1 MSAQVP
7 LPERMRPQSLDQ
19 VVGQDHLTA
28 PGSVLR
34 RMLESGQLFS
44 MLFWGPPGTGKTTLA
59 QIIAGETGRPFH
71 SLSGARSGV
80 KDIKEIVK
88 HYEKNKLFGQQPLVF
103 LDEIH
108 RFTKT
113 QQDALL
119 EGIEK
124 GQFVLIGA
132 TTENPGF
139 EINNALLSRMHTF
152 MLHPIDDEGLRQ
164 LLRRA
169 LKEDRL
175 LRSKKIKSLDEDFL
189 IGYAAGDARRLLNA
203 MELIVLTAGKEIIGK
218 EDMERIL
225 HKHLAYDRQGDWHYE
240 VISAFIKSVRGSHPD
255 AAVYWL
261 ARMLEAGEK
270 PEFIARRLIIL
281 AAEDIGLANPNALL
295 MANAAFDAVNKIGMP
310 EARIILSEATIY
322 LATSPKSHSAYQ
334 AINRAQQYVRQTG
347 NLPVPLHL
355 RNASSAFNKQQGYGA
370 DYQYPHDFPGH
381 FVRQAYLPEQVENIT
396 FYRPASNSREQQIA
410 QWLDRLWGLRDSQ
423 ADQKDQ

>member
-1 MSAQVP
+1 MDHHIP
-7 LPERMRPQSLDQ
+7 LPERMRPQSLDE
-19 VVGQDHLTA
+19 VVGQPHLTA

-34 RMLESGQLFS
+34 RMVEEGPLFS
-44 MLFWGPPGTGKTTLA
+44 ILLWGPPGTGKTTLA
-59 QIIAGETGRPFH
+59 QIIARQTGRPFYA
-71 SLSGARSGV
+71 LSGARSGV
-80 KDIKEIVK
+80 KDIKDIVRK
-88 HYEKNKLFGQQPLVF
+88 HEQNRLFGKQPLIF

-108 RFTKT
+108 RFNKT

-152 MLHPIDDEGLRQ
+152 VLHPIDDEDLRI

-169 LKEDRL
+169 LERDAV
-175 LRSKKIKSLDEDFL
+175 LRTKPVASLDEDFL
-189 IGYAAGDARRLLNA
+189 IAYAHGDARRLLNA
-203 MELIVLTAGKEIIGK
+203 LELVVLTSDK
-218 EDMERIL
+218 EDIDRAEMEKIL
-225 HKHLAYDRQGDWHYE
+225 HKQLAYDRRGDWHYE
-240 VISAFIKSVRGSHPD
+240 VISAFIKSVRGSDPD

-261 ARMLEAGEK
+261 ARMLEGGEK

-310 EARIILSEATIY
+310 EARIILAEATIY

-334 AINRAQQYVRQTG
+334 AINRAQQTVRETG

-355 RNASSAFNKQQGYGA
+355 RNASSSFNKQLGYGQ
-370 DYQYPHDFPGH
+370 DYRYPHDFPGH
-381 FVRQAYLPEQVENIT
+381 FVRQAYLPQELEGVR
-396 FYRPASNSREQQIA
+396 FYRPAGNPREQQIRE
-410 QWLDRLWGLRDSQ
+410 RLEKLWSSGKE
-423 ADQKDQ
+423 KDEEE

>member
-1 MSAQVP
+1 MTQHLP
-7 LPERMRPQSLDQ
+7 LPERMRPQTLDR
-19 VVGQDHLTA
+19 VVGQEHLTG

-34 RMLESGQLFS
+34 RMLEGGELFS

-59 QIIAGETGRPFH
+59 QIIAKQSGRPFYA
-71 SLSGARSGV
+71 LSGARSGV
-80 KDIKEIVK
+80 KEIKEIVNK
-88 HYEKNKLFGQQPLVF
+88 YEKNPLFSRQPLIF

-108 RFTKT
+108 RFNKT

-152 MLHPIDDEGLRQ
+152 VLKPVDDEGLRR

-169 LKEDRL
+169 LEEDDVL
-175 LRSKKIKSLDEDFL
+175 HTKHIQSIDEDFL
-189 IGYAAGDARRLLNA
+189 IAYAGGDARRLLNA
-203 MELIVLTAGKEIIGK
+203 LELVVLTAGTSELTAEQMAG
-218 EDMERIL
+218 IL
-225 HKHLAYDRQGDWHYE
+225 RNQPAYDKKGDWHYE
-240 VISAFIKSVRGSHPD
+240 VISAFIKSIRGSDPD

-261 ARMLEAGEK
+261 ARMIEAGEK
-270 PEFIARRLIIL
+270 PEFIARRLVIS

-295 MANAAFDAVNKIGMP
+295 MANAAFDAVMRIGWP

-322 LATSPKSHSAYQ
+322 LAASPKSNSAYK
-334 AINRAQQYVRQTG
+334 AINEAQARVRKSG

-355 RNASSAFNKQQGYGA
+355 RNASSAFARKLGYGKG
-370 DYQYPHDFPGH
+370 YKYPHDFPGH
-381 FVRQAYLPEQVENIT
+381 FTPQNYLPEDLKNVR
-396 FYRPASNSREQQIA
+396 FYKPADNPAERKLDEYLRRTSRKNE
-410 QWLDRLWGLRDSQ
+410 S
-423 ADQKDQ
+423 

>member
-1 MSAQVP
+1 
-7 LPERMRPQSLDQ
+7 MRPQTLDE
-19 VVGQDHLTA
+19 VVGQEHLTA
-28 PGSVLR
+28 SGSVLR
-34 RMLESGQLFS
+34 RMLESGQVFS
-44 MLFWGPPGTGKTTLA
+44 LLFWGPPGTGKTTLA
-59 QIIAGETGRPFH
+59 QIIARETGRPFH
-71 SLSGARSGV
+71 ILSGARSGV

-103 LDEIH
+103 LDEMH
-108 RFTKT
+108 RFNKT

-152 MLHPIDDEGLRQ
+152 VLQPIDNESLRK

-169 LKEDRL
+169 MNEDRV
-175 LRSKKIKSLDEDFL
+175 LRTKNIRRIDEDFL
-189 IGYAAGDARRLLNA
+189 IHYAGGDARRLLNA
-203 MELIVLTAGKEIIGK
+203 LELVVLTAGKEEIDR
-218 EDMERIL
+218 EDIEKIL

-240 VISAFIKSVRGSHPD
+240 VISAFIKSVRGSDPD
-255 AAVYWL
+255 AAIYWL

-310 EARIILSEATIY
+310 EARIVLAEATVY
-322 LATSPKSHSAYQ
+322 LAASPKSNSAYL
-334 AINRAQQYVRQTG
+334 AINRAQQKVRETG
-347 NLPVPLHL
+347 HLPVPLHL
-355 RNASSAFNKQQGYGA
+355 RNASSSFNKSLGYGK
-370 DYQYPHDFPGH
+370 DYRYPHDFPGN
-381 FVRQAYLPEQVENIT
+381 FVRQTYLPENLEHIR
-396 FYRPASNSREQQIA
+396 FYEPGGHSHEERIRE
-410 QWLDRLWGLRDSQ
+410 RLEKWWPGKY
-423 ADQKDQ
+423 QKDQ

>member
-1 MSAQVP
+1 MEHQAP
-7 LPERMRPQSLDQ
+7 LPERMRPQTLDE
-19 VVGQDHLTA
+19 VVGQEHLTA

-34 RMLESGQLFS
+34 RMLESGQVFS
-44 MLFWGPPGTGKTTLA
+44 LLFWGQPGTGKTTLA
-59 QIIAGETGRPFH
+59 QIIARETGRPFH
-71 SLSGARSGV
+71 ILSGARSGV

-103 LDEIH
+103 LDEMH
-108 RFTKT
+108 RFNKT

-152 MLHPIDDEGLRQ
+152 VLQPIDNESLRK

-169 LKEDRL
+169 MNEDRV
-175 LRSKKIKSLDEDFL
+175 LRTKNIRRIDEDFL
-189 IGYAAGDARRLLNA
+189 IHYAGGDARRLLNA
-203 MELIVLTAGKEIIGK
+203 LELVVLTAGKEEIDR
-218 EDMERIL
+218 EDIEKIL

-240 VISAFIKSVRGSHPD
+240 VISAFIKSVRGSDPD

-310 EARIILSEATIY
+310 EARIVLAEATVY
-322 LATSPKSHSAYQ
+322 LAASPKSNSAYL
-334 AINRAQQYVRQTG
+334 AINRAQQKVRETG

-355 RNASSAFNKQQGYGA
+355 RNASSSFNKKRGYGK
-370 DYQYPHDFPGH
+370 DYRYPHDFPGN
-381 FVRQAYLPEQVENIT
+381 FVRQTYLPENLEHIR
-396 FYRPASNSREQQIA
+396 FYEPASHAHEARLRE
-410 QWLDRLWGLRDSQ
+410 RLEKWWPGKF
-423 ADQKDQ
+423 QKDQ